1 MILHGINIQ
10 FSSLL
15 FGCLFTCFISQ
26 NLQSQNTSVTDKNIF
41 FNNQKYIWD
50 DSLHKKVTVDY
61 PFIIGR
67 NHTPIVN
74 IDIHPYFNENKWLVG
89 SLVFNGVNYKFSSL
103 KYDIENDKL
112 IILLINN
119 YENTSN
125 CIELDENF
133 IQDFTLSKTSFR
145 YYSDLNTESGKKLKT
160 GYYEIVYDG
169 KLKFLVHKEKT
180 KGLTEY
186 KVSTNMFLLKDGK
199 PISINSLGK
208 IASILNDRTDEIK
221 KFIKDNSLKLSNSDY
236 ISVFK
241 ILQFYENL

>member
-1 MILHGINIQ
+1 M
-10 FSSLL
+10 
-15 FGCLFTCFISQ
+15 
-26 NLQSQNTSVTDKNIF
+26 
-41 FNNQKYIWD
+41 
-50 DSLHKKVTVDY
+50 
-61 PFIIGR
+61 
-67 NHTPIVN
+67 
-74 IDIHPYFNENKWLVG
+74 
-89 SLVFNGVNYKFSSL
+89 
-103 KYDIENDKL
+103 
-112 IILLINN
+112 INN